1 MSVRKIADGWIAD
14 VTVDGVRRTR
24 KAKTKAEAL
33 AKQKELLEQ
42 IATRSNTNRSSG
54 TGITLKEARAL
65 SLRIRW
71 KGLAWERTAGIY
83 SQHAVEFFGPTT
95 QLDSIKAP
103 DVERW
108 RQYLLEGGNSRTTVN
123 KKVSCLKAMIS
134 DALLHG
140 CISEKQALPPQ
151 LKVSNTRDRVI
162 SKEEL
167 NTFCHIFR
175 EWGEPEMADLLVL
188 MTLTCTRWG
197 EVHRLRGEDVDLERK
212 LITFWKTKN
221 GSPRT
226 IALGP
231 KARSIIEAYVPPVPK
246 QRLFGITYDRAR
258 ALFDRAKAQMGL
270 ENDRRLT
277 MHCARHTGAT
287 RMAQAG
293 VPMQQIQAY
302 GGWKTPAAVA
312 RYMHLQTHHLTA
324 CTAAIE
330 A

>member
-175 EWGEPEMADLLVL
+175 EWGELEMADLLVL

-197 EVHRLRGEDVDLERK
+197 EVHRLRGEDVDLERN

-246 QRLFGITYDRAR
+246 QRLFGVTYDRAR

>member
-197 EVHRLRGEDVDLERK
+197 EVHRLRGEDVDLERN

-246 QRLFGITYDRAR
+246 QRLFGVTYDRAR

>member
-108 RQYLLEGGNSRTTVN
+108 RQYLLEGGNSPATVN
-123 KKVSCLKAMIS
+123 HKVSCLKGMIN

-140 CISEKQALPPQ
+140 YIGQKQDLPQQ
-151 LKVSNTRDRVI
+151 LKIANTKDRI
-162 SKEEL
+162 ITKEEL
-167 NTFCHIFR
+167 ATFCRIFQ
-175 EWGEPEMADLLVL
+175 EWGETEMADVLVL

-197 EVHRLRGEDVDLERK
+197 EIERLRGEDVDLERG

-231 KARSIIEAYVPPVPK
+231 KARSIIEPHVPPVPR
-246 QRLFGITYDRAR
+246 QRVFGLKYDRAR
-258 ALFDRAKAQMGL
+258 ELFDRAKAYMGL
-270 ENDRRLT
+270 SDDRKLT

-293 VPMQQIQAY
+293 VPLQQIQAY
-302 GGWKTPAAVA
+302 GGWKTLAAVQ

>member
-1 MSVRKIADGWIAD
+1 MSVRKTADGWVAD
-14 VTVDGVRRTR
+14 VTVDGIRRTR
-24 KAKTKAEAL
+24 KAKTKADAL
-33 AKQKELLEQ
+33 AKHKELLEQ

-167 NTFCHIFR
+167 NTFCQIFR

-197 EVHRLRGEDVDLERK
+197 EVHRLRGEDVDLERN

-246 QRLFGITYDRAR
+246 QRLFGVTYDRAR

>member
-42 IATRSNTNRSSG
+42 IATRSNTNRSTG
-54 TGITLKEARAL
+54 TGIALKEARAL

-197 EVHRLRGEDVDLERK
+197 EIHRLRGEDVDLERN

-246 QRLFGITYDRAR
+246 QRLFSVTYDRAR

>member
-1 MSVRKIADGWIAD
+1 MSVRKTADGWVAD
-14 VTVDGVRRTR
+14 VTVDGIRRTR
-24 KAKTKAEAL
+24 KAKTKADAL
-33 AKQKELLEQ
+33 AKHKELLEQ
-42 IATRSNTNRSSG
+42 IAARSATNRSTG
-54 TGITLKEARAL
+54 TGITMADARAL
-65 SLRIRW
+65 SLKIRW

-83 SQHAVEFFGPTT
+83 SQHAVEFFGATT

-108 RQYLLEGGNSRTTVN
+108 RQHLLEGGNSRTTVN

-140 CISEKQALPPQ
+140 CISEKQPLPPQ
-151 LKVSNTRDRVI
+151 LKVSNTRDRII

-197 EVHRLRGEDVDLERK
+197 EIYRLRGEDVDLERN

-221 GSPRT
+221 GTPRT

-246 QRLFGITYDRAR
+246 QQLFGVTYDRAR

-293 VPMQQIQAY
+293 VPLQQIQAY